1 MENNNNQNTNK
12 PLPNDPRS
20 RMIRSIIIISML
32 LIAGLLLI
40 WLFSDTATGKQLS
53 YDQFQS
59 YVQSGAVEE
68 VDFNAKT
75 INVKLK
81 NGEYYWLYT
90 SNDRENAVREY
101 IDSYNASATQK
112 ITVQFGTTTTF
123 DIMSILYPILMLV
136 CFFVL
141 FMIIMKQLRGASNKS
156 FEFVKNRARIYPS
169 KTKFSD
175 VAGADEE
182 KAELEEIIE
191 FLKDPD
197 KFTKLG
203 AKIPKGVL
211 LIGQP
216 GTGKTLLAKAVAG
229 EANVPFFTISGS
241 DFMELFVGVGA
252 SRVRDLFENAKKAK
266 PCIIFIDEIDAIG
279 RQRGA
284 GLGGGN
290 DEREQTLNQLLVQM
304 DGFEENEGIIV
315 MAATNRAD
323 ILDPALMR
331 PGRFDRQIYIH
342 TPDVKGREEILKVHA
357 KGKTFAGDVDFK
369 TVARVTSGFT
379 GADIANLLNE
389 AALLAARKNETCISM
404 EDINNAIVKVTIG
417 PQKRSRIISEKDR
430 NITAYHESGH
440 AVIEKLLNTGDTV
453 HEVSIIPRGNAGGYT
468 LSRPETDDEYHSKTK
483 LIDRI
488 VVLLGGRTSESL
500 FLDDITTGAS
510 NDIQVASQI
519 ARRMVT
525 EWGMSEGVGLVQLD
539 SASEI
544 FVGRDYQ
551 TRVNYSEK
559 QAAIIDEE
567 VAKIIKKCQVQ
578 ANEILSKNKNIVK
591 TMVEVLLEKETIY
604 SDEIDL
610 IIAGK
615 SKEEVIKFIDK
626 KVKKEKKEEAK
637 AEEEKANLEQVKVQP
652 KETDF
657 ADELLKQ
664 AEEKKKQLDEQNK
677 ASGQNKEEIKE
688 DAQNNDIKKD
698 VQAETKPK
706 KTAST
711 TAKTTK
717 KSTTKKSTTKKST
730 TKTTQKKK

>member
-20 RMIRSIIIISML
+20 RLIRSIIIISML

-101 IDSYNASATQK
+101 VDSYNASATQK

-141 FMIIMKQLRGASNKS
+141 FMIIMKQIRGANNKS

-191 FLKDPD
+191 FLKDPG

-369 TVARVTSGFT
+369 TIARVTSGFT

-519 ARRMVT
+519 ARSMVT
-525 EWGMSEGVGLVQLD
+525 EWGMSEGVGLVQLG

-567 VAKIIKKCQVQ
+567 VAKIIKKCQAQ
-578 ANEILSKNKNIVK
+578 ANEILSKNKDIVK

-677 ASGQNKEEIKE
+677 ASEQNKEEIKE
-688 DAQNNDIKKD
+688 DAQKNDVKKD
-698 VQAETKPK
+698 VQVETKPK

-711 TAKTTK
+711 TTK
-717 KSTTKKSTTKKST
+717 TTKKST

>member
-519 ARRMVT
+519 ARKMVT
-525 EWGMSEGVGLVQLD
+525 EWGMSEGVGLVQLG

-567 VAKIIKKCQVQ
+567 VAKIIKKCQAQ
-578 ANEILSKNKNIVK
+578 ANEILSKNKDIVK

-615 SKEEVIKFIDK
+615 SKDEVIKFIDK
-626 KVKKEKKEEAK
+626 KVKKEKKEESK

-664 AEEKKKQLDEQNK
+664 AEEKKKQIDEQNK
-677 ASGQNKEEIKE
+677 TSEQNKEVNQKE
-688 DAQNNDIKKD
+688 DAQKNSVKKD
-698 VQAETKPK
+698 VQIKTKPK
-706 KTAST
+706 KATST

-717 KSTTKKSTTKKST
+717 KST
-730 TKTTQKKK
+730 QKKK

>member
-101 IDSYNASATQK
+101 IDLYNASATQK

-519 ARRMVT
+519 ARKMVT
-525 EWGMSEGVGLVQLD
+525 EWGMSEGVGLVQLG

-567 VAKIIKKCQVQ
+567 VAKIIKKCQAQ
-578 ANEILSKNKNIVK
+578 ANEILSKNKDIVK

-615 SKEEVIKFIDK
+615 SKDEVIKFIDK
-626 KVKKEKKEEAK
+626 KVKKEKKEESK

-677 ASGQNKEEIKE
+677 TSEQNKEVTQKE
-688 DAQNNDIKKD
+688 DAQKNSVKKD
-698 VQAETKPK
+698 VQIKTKPK
-706 KTAST
+706 KATNT

-717 KSTTKKSTTKKST
+717 KP
-730 TKTTQKKK
+730 TQKKKQ

>member
-191 FLKDPD
+191 FLKDPG

-519 ARRMVT
+519 ARKMVT
-525 EWGMSEGVGLVQLD
+525 EWGMSEGVGLVQLG

-567 VAKIIKKCQVQ
+567 VAKIIKKCQAQ
-578 ANEILSKNKNIVK
+578 ANEILSKNKDIVK

-615 SKEEVIKFIDK
+615 SKDEVIKFIDK
-626 KVKKEKKEEAK
+626 KVKKEKKEELK

-677 ASGQNKEEIKE
+677 TSEQNKEVNQKE
-688 DAQNNDIKKD
+688 DAQKNSVKKD
-698 VQAETKPK
+698 VQIKTKPK
-706 KTAST
+706 KATST

-717 KSTTKKSTTKKST
+717 KST
-730 TKTTQKKK
+730 QKKK

>member
-141 FMIIMKQLRGASNKS
+141 FMIIMKQLRGANNKS

-191 FLKDPD
+191 FLKDPG

-519 ARRMVT
+519 ARKMVT
-525 EWGMSEGVGLVQLD
+525 EWGMSEGVGLVQLG

-567 VAKIIKKCQVQ
+567 VAKIIKKCQAQ
-578 ANEILSKNKNIVK
+578 ANEILSKNKDIVK

-615 SKEEVIKFIDK
+615 SKDEVIKFIDK

-677 ASGQNKEEIKE
+677 TSEQNKEETQKE
-688 DAQNNDIKKD
+688 DVQKNSVKKD
-698 VQAETKPK
+698 VQVETKPK

-711 TAKTTK
+711 TTK
-717 KSTTKKSTTKKST
+717 TTKKST

>member
-342 TPDVKGREEILKVHA
+342 TPDVKGRVEILKVHA

-519 ARRMVT
+519 ARKMVT
-525 EWGMSEGVGLVQLD
+525 EWGMSEGVGLVQLG

-551 TRVNYSEK
+551 TKVNYSEK

-567 VAKIIKKCQVQ
+567 VAKIIKKCQAQ
-578 ANEILSKNKNIVK
+578 ANEILNKNKNIVK

-615 SKEEVIKFIDK
+615 SKDEVIKFIDK

-637 AEEEKANLEQVKVQP
+637 AEEEKVNLEQVKVQP

-664 AEEKKKQLDEQNK
+664 AEEKKKQLYEQNK
-677 ASGQNKEEIKE
+677 TSEQNKEETQKE
-688 DAQNNDIKKD
+688 DAQKNSVKKD
-698 VQAETKPK
+698 VQIKTKPK
-706 KTAST
+706 KATNT

-717 KSTTKKSTTKKST
+717 KP
-730 TKTTQKKK
+730 TQKKKQ

>member
-342 TPDVKGREEILKVHA
+342 TPDVKGREENLKVHA

-519 ARRMVT
+519 ARKMVT
-525 EWGMSEGVGLVQLD
+525 EWGMSEGVGLVQLG

-551 TRVNYSEK
+551 TKVNYSEK

-567 VAKIIKKCQVQ
+567 VAKIIKKCQAQ
-578 ANEILSKNKNIVK
+578 ANEILNKNKNIVK

-615 SKEEVIKFIDK
+615 SKDEVIKFIDK

-637 AEEEKANLEQVKVQP
+637 AEEEKVNLEQVKVQP

-664 AEEKKKQLDEQNK
+664 AEEKKKQLYEQNK
-677 ASGQNKEEIKE
+677 TSEQNKEETQKE
-688 DAQNNDIKKD
+688 DAQKNSVKKD
-698 VQAETKPK
+698 VQIKTKPK
-706 KTAST
+706 KATNT

-717 KSTTKKSTTKKST
+717 KP
-730 TKTTQKKK
+730 TQKKKQ

>member
-141 FMIIMKQLRGASNKS
+141 FMIIMKQLRGANNKS

-191 FLKDPD
+191 FLKDPG

-519 ARRMVT
+519 ARKMVT
-525 EWGMSEGVGLVQLD
+525 EWGMSEGVGLVQLG

-551 TRVNYSEK
+551 TKVNYSEK

-567 VAKIIKKCQVQ
+567 VAKIIKKCQAQ
-578 ANEILSKNKNIVK
+578 ANEILSKNKDIVK

-615 SKEEVIKFIDK
+615 SKDEVIKFIDK

-637 AEEEKANLEQVKVQP
+637 AEEEKVNLEQVKVQP

-677 ASGQNKEEIKE
+677 TSEQNKEETQKE
-688 DAQNNDIKKD
+688 DAQKNSVKKD
-698 VQAETKPK
+698 VQVETKPK

-717 KSTTKKSTTKKST
+717 KSTTK
-730 TKTTQKKK
+730 TTQKKK

>member
-101 IDSYNASATQK
+101 IDLYNASATQK
-112 ITVQFGTTTTF
+112 VTVQFGTTTTF

-519 ARRMVT
+519 ARKMVT
-525 EWGMSEGVGLVQLD
+525 EWGMSEGVGLVQLG

-567 VAKIIKKCQVQ
+567 VAKIIKKCQAQ
-578 ANEILSKNKNIVK
+578 ANEILSKNKDIVK

-615 SKEEVIKFIDK
+615 SKDEVIKFIDK
-626 KVKKEKKEEAK
+626 KVKKEKKEESK

-664 AEEKKKQLDEQNK
+664 AEEKKKQIDEQNK
-677 ASGQNKEEIKE
+677 TSEQNKEVNQKE
-688 DAQNNDIKKD
+688 DAQKNSVKKD
-698 VQAETKPK
+698 VQIKTKPK
-706 KTAST
+706 KDTST
-711 TAKTTK
+711 TTKTTK
-717 KSTTKKSTTKKST
+717 KST
-730 TKTTQKKK
+730 QKKK

>member
-101 IDSYNASATQK
+101 IDLYNASATQK

-191 FLKDPD
+191 FLKDPG

-519 ARRMVT
+519 ARKMVT
-525 EWGMSEGVGLVQLD
+525 EWGMSEGVGLVQLG

-551 TRVNYSEK
+551 TKVNYSEK

-567 VAKIIKKCQVQ
+567 VAKIIKKCQAQ
-578 ANEILSKNKNIVK
+578 ANEILSKNKDIVK

-615 SKEEVIKFIDK
+615 SKDEVIKFIDK
-626 KVKKEKKEEAK
+626 KVKKEKKEESK
-637 AEEEKANLEQVKVQP
+637 AEEEKANLAQVKVQP

-677 ASGQNKEEIKE
+677 TSEQNKEVTQKE
-688 DAQNNDIKKD
+688 DAQKNSVKKD
-698 VQAETKPK
+698 VQIKTKPK
-706 KTAST
+706 KATST
-711 TAKTTK
+711 TTKTTK
-717 KSTTKKSTTKKST
+717 KST
-730 TKTTQKKK
+730 QKKK

>member
-519 ARRMVT
+519 ARKMVT
-525 EWGMSEGVGLVQLD
+525 EWGMSEGVGLVQLG

-551 TRVNYSEK
+551 TKVNYSEK

-567 VAKIIKKCQVQ
+567 VAKIIKKCQAQ
-578 ANEILSKNKNIVK
+578 ANEILNKNKNIVK

-615 SKEEVIKFIDK
+615 SKDEVIKFIDK

-637 AEEEKANLEQVKVQP
+637 AEEEKVNLEQVKVQP

-664 AEEKKKQLDEQNK
+664 AEEKKKQLYEQNK
-677 ASGQNKEEIKE
+677 TSEQNKEETQKE
-688 DAQNNDIKKD
+688 DAQKNSVKKD
-698 VQAETKPK
+698 VQIKTKPK
-706 KTAST
+706 KATNT

-717 KSTTKKSTTKKST
+717 KP
-730 TKTTQKKK
+730 TQKKKQ

>member
-101 IDSYNASATQK
+101 IDLYNASATQK
-112 ITVQFGTTTTF
+112 VTVQFGTTTTF

-500 FLDDITTGAS
+500 FLEDITTGAS

-519 ARRMVT
+519 ARKMVT
-525 EWGMSEGVGLVQLD
+525 EWGMSEGVGLVQLG

-567 VAKIIKKCQVQ
+567 VAKIIKKCQAQ
-578 ANEILSKNKNIVK
+578 ANEILSKNKDIVK

-615 SKEEVIKFIDK
+615 SKDEVIKFIDK
-626 KVKKEKKEEAK
+626 KVKKEKKEESK

-677 ASGQNKEEIKE
+677 TSEQNKEVNQKE
-688 DAQNNDIKKD
+688 DAQKNSVKKD
-698 VQAETKPK
+698 VQIKTKPK
-706 KTAST
+706 KDTST
-711 TAKTTK
+711 TTKTTK
-717 KSTTKKSTTKKST
+717 KST
-730 TKTTQKKK
+730 QKKK